1 MKHIKSIGVCFLAVM
16 ISLFFSPSSGIWGAE
31 KISEPFNYSGYTAPE
46 YGTLTRSSEYV
57 TMNDGVKLAAT
68 VYLPSGGPPAESFPV
83 IFSYTAY
90 HREVINPETGE
101 IIKAYREGV
110 VEFFTSHGYAMV
122 MADKRGTGASFGV
135 HFGFSPQFA
144 TDGKELVDWI
154 ANQSWCNGNVGMIGL
169 SYLGW
174 SQYATAGRKPA
185 ALKCILPEIYG
196 FDLYTAAGNNPGGIY
211 ARAGLWGTA
220 AHHKNVYNP
229 NHPYPIFAHPAT
241 PVIDEDGDGELADEI
256 PMDLDGDGSFVEDYQ
271 LPDNPPQYKDGQER
285 QHIYYMATYEHLSNA
300 AITPQDMYF
309 RDVPF
314 VDGYTY
320 TFEDLN
326 PNDYPARIA
335 ESGVAIYNMGAWFDG
350 FIRGTAQWHST
361 LSPANPSKMLIT
373 PGNHSAPGLSVVP
386 IGPYWEFF
394 GEDTEK
400 INDRFSMERLRFFDH
415 YLKGI
420 ENNIDSEPPVYI
432 HVMNGEGWRFEDEWP
447 LARQEITSYY
457 FDADSTLSG
466 DRKAEGTDVY
476 QADFTHDSRQDTTLA
491 NRWNLGIHDRVDIR
505 TDKDQQ
511 CLTYTSSPLEQ
522 DTEVTGHP
530 VVRFWV
536 SSTVDYGDF
545 FVYLEDMDD
554 NGDAYFVTDG
564 MLRAGF
570 AKLVPNEDML
580 PPGADI
586 DILPDLPWHGYK
598 ESDYVDG
605 ILAGGNIV
613 ELVFD
618 LMPTS
623 WVFRKGHRFR
633 VSIACADWPTFR
645 LHHKLSPSNDPED
658 PDNIVPTI
666 TVHRT
671 DEYPSRIE
679 LPIIPSE
686 PVEKISE
693 PFKYSGY
700 TSPEYTSFS
709 RSSEYV
715 TMSDGVKLASTI
727 YMPSGGAAQEGPFP
741 ALFTYLPYHR
751 ENINPE
757 TGQIRTFFYEEAI
770 KFFTSYGYAWIFV
783 DMRGTGASFGSRIHF
798 FPPFGSDG
806 KELVEWIA
814 EQPWCNGDVGMVGSS
829 YLAWS
834 QFATAG
840 KKPDALKCIM
850 PESIGF
856 DLYMSASYYPGGI
869 YNKGM
874 WDTMADL
881 FSALDQNI
889 YSPFLPVTPVIDED
903 GDGDFADE
911 IPLDRD
917 GDGSFLDDYQLPDNP
932 PQYSDG
938 NERQH
943 IYFRAASEHL
953 ANQEVIETSPEALVF
968 RDTPGNNGYT
978 LSELSLPN
986 SGASIAELGIP
997 VFKNGGWF
1005 DCFSRDTLM
1014 WYSTLA
1020 PTNPVRIFMGPNNH
1034 SSPGLTRRGHGP
1046 YWEYF
1051 GEDIQELEQG
1061 FNIERLRFLDHYL
1074 KGTENGIDKDPAVN
1088 IYVMNGQGWRSEN
1101 EWPLARQEITGYFF
1115 EQGNTLSLAMNTEGT
1130 DDYQADFTHDSRQ
1143 EGNLANRWNI
1153 SFQMQDHVDL
1163 RTEKDEQCLT
1173 YTSGPME
1180 QDTEVTGHP
1189 VVHLWASSTSDYGDF
1204 FAYLE
1209 DVDENGE
1216 SYFVTDGMHRA
1227 GFGTLMP
1234 NENMLSSGTDIDILP
1249 DIPWHG
1255 YNQADFT
1262 DRIFAGGNIAE
1273 VVFDLMPVSW
1283 VFKEGHRIRVSIACA
1298 DWPTFSLHPGLSP
1311 TNDPEDP
1318 DNIIPMITVH
1328 RGEAYPSR
1336 IELPV
1341 IPAGSEYERGD
1352 ADGNGK
1358 IDIDDALIIAQYDV
1372 ELKTQYEVPGF
1383 AAADVDGNGK
1393 VDIFDALRIAEFV
1406 VGLIPEL

>member
-1 MKHIKSIGVCFLAVM
+1 MKRIKSIGVCFLAIM

-31 KISEPFNYSGYTAPE
+31 KISEPFNYSGYTVPE
-46 YGTLTRSSEYV
+46 YDSLTRSSEYV

-68 VYLPSGGPPAESFPV
+68 VYLPSGGPSAESFPV

-110 VEFFTSHGYAMV
+110 VEFFTSYGYAMV

-144 TDGKELVDWI
+144 ADGKELVDWI
-154 ANQSWCNGNVGMIGL
+154 ADQSWCNGNVGMIGL

-174 SQYATAGRKPA
+174 SQYATAGRKPG

-211 ARAGLWGTA
+211 ARTSLWGA
-220 AHHKNVYNP
+220 APHHKNVYNP

-271 LPDNPPQYKDGQER
+271 LPDNPPQYTDGQER

-300 AITPQDMYF
+300 VITSQDMYF

-361 LSPANPSKMLIT
+361 LSQANPSKMLIT
-373 PGNHSAPGLSVVP
+373 PGNHSSPGLSVVP
-386 IGPYWEFF
+386 VGPYWEFF

-415 YLKGI
+415 YLKGT

-432 HVMNGEGWRFEDEWP
+432 HVMNGEGWRFENEWP

-457 FDADSTLSG
+457 FGADNTLSG

-545 FVYLEDMDD
+545 FVYLEDVDD

-580 PPGADI
+580 PFGADI
-586 DILPDLPWHGYK
+586 DVLPDLPWHGYK

-645 LHHKLSPSNDPED
+645 LHHKLSPANDPED

-666 TVHRT
+666 TVYRDANHQ
-671 DEYPSRIE
+671 SRIE
-679 LPIIPSE
+679 LPVIPSKT
-686 PVEKISE
+686 VEKISE

-700 TSPEYTSFS
+700 SSPEYNSFS
-709 RSSEYV
+709 RSSEFV
-715 TMSDGVKLASTI
+715 TMNDGVKLAVT
-727 YMPSGGAAQEGPFP
+727 YYKPSGGPSQGPFP
-741 ALFTYLPYHR
+741 TVFIYIPYHR
-751 ENINPE
+751 EHINPE
-757 TGQIRTFFYEEAI
+757 TGELVPWPRSELLNFY
-770 KFFTSYGYAWIFV
+770 TSHGYAMV
-783 DMRGTGASFGSRIHF
+783 LADMRGTGASYGAQLPVSPLRN
-798 FPPFGSDG
+798 SDG
-806 KELVEWIA
+806 KELVDWIA
-814 EQPWCNGDVGMVGSS
+814 AQPWCDGNVGMFGAS
-829 YLAWS
+829 YHGWS
-834 QFATAG
+834 QFAVAG
-840 KKPDALKCIM
+840 EKPDALKCII
-850 PESIGF
+850 PESISF
-856 DLYMSASYYPGGI
+856 DGYTTAGSYPGGI
-869 YNKGM
+869 FRTNPLM
-874 WDTMADL
+874 DMVFNTLDL
-881 FSALDQNI
+881 NFYKPGTNFRPAA
-889 YSPFLPVTPVIDED
+889 PVIDED
-903 GDGDFADE
+903 GDGELIDE
-911 IPLDRD
+911 IPLDLD
-917 GDGSFLDDYQLPDNP
+917 ESGSFLDDGYQLPGNP
-932 PQYSDG
+932 PQYSD
-938 NERQH
+938 NNDRQH
-943 IYFRAASEHL
+943 IYFTATEEHL
-953 ANQEVIETSPEALVF
+953 ENVLPSVWKESLMY
-968 RDTPGNNGYT
+968 RDATVPGGYT
-978 LSELSLPN
+978 LPDQSPGYIPVAMTES
-986 SGASIAELGIP
+986 GIP
-997 VFKNGGWF
+997 VYNMGGWF
-1005 DCFSRDTLM
+1005 DAFSRGTTQ
-1014 WYSTLA
+1014 WFSTLLA
-1020 PTNPVRIFMGPNNH
+1020 TNPSRMTIGVNNH
-1034 SSPGLTRRGHGP
+1034 SNLGLSSTRPHGP

-1051 GEDIQELEQG
+1051 GLDIEEVLYG
-1061 FNIERLRFLDHYL
+1061 YMLERLRFIDHYL
-1074 KGTENGIDKDPAVN
+1074 KGIQNGTAH
-1088 IYVMNGQGWRSEN
+1088 IY
-1101 EWPLARQEITGYFF
+1101 LC
-1115 EQGNTLSLAMNTEGT
+1115 
-1130 DDYQADFTHDSRQ
+1130 H
-1143 EGNLANRWNI
+1143 
-1153 SFQMQDHVDL
+1153 
-1163 RTEKDEQCLT
+1163 
-1173 YTSGPME
+1173 
-1180 QDTEVTGHP
+1180 
-1189 VVHLWASSTSDYGDF
+1189 
-1204 FAYLE
+1204 
-1209 DVDENGE
+1209 
-1216 SYFVTDGMHRA
+1216 
-1227 GFGTLMP
+1227 
-1234 NENMLSSGTDIDILP
+1234 
-1249 DIPWHG
+1249 
-1255 YNQADFT
+1255 
-1262 DRIFAGGNIAE
+1262 
-1273 VVFDLMPVSW
+1273 
-1283 VFKEGHRIRVSIACA
+1283 
-1298 DWPTFSLHPGLSP
+1298 
-1311 TNDPEDP
+1311 
-1318 DNIIPMITVH
+1318 
-1328 RGEAYPSR
+1328 
-1336 IELPV
+1336 
-1341 IPAGSEYERGD
+1341 ERGRM
-1352 ADGNGK
+1352 
-1358 IDIDDALIIAQYDV
+1358 AL
-1372 ELKTQYEVPGF
+1372 
-1383 AAADVDGNGK
+1383 
-1393 VDIFDALRIAEFV
+1393 
-1406 VGLIPEL
+1406 